1 MSRIRLQTTIYTMIN
16 IADTSHSSVKPKI
29 MLVEDNEIYRKL
41 VKNAMMVSGFEVL
54 EAENGLRGLEMARVT
69 HPDLIIVDI
78 YMPVMDGMTMLAELK
93 KDAQLMK
100 IPVVMVTNVQ
110 EELENAVKNGAEEA
124 LLKSS
129 LTPRQLIDVC
139 KKHLSEQGQSVPP
152 SP

>member
-1 MSRIRLQTTIYTMIN
+1 MIDIVGTLQP
-16 IADTSHSSVKPKI
+16 SVKPKI

-41 VKNAMMVSGFEVL
+41 VKNAMMVSGLEVL

-69 HPDLIIVDI
+69 HPDLIIIDI
-78 YMPVMDGMTMLAELK
+78 YMPVMDGMTMLSELK

-139 KKHLSEQGQSVPP
+139 KKHLPGEKNETAS
-152 SP
+152 

>member
-1 MSRIRLQTTIYTMIN
+1 MIDA
-16 IADTSHSSVKPKI
+16 IFSSEKKPKI

-41 VKNAMMVSGFEVL
+41 VKNAMMVAGFEVL
-54 EAENGLRGLEMARVT
+54 EAENGLRGLEAARVI
-69 HPDLIIVDI
+69 HPDLIIIDI
-78 YMPVMDGMTMLAELK
+78 YMPVMDGMTMLSELK
-93 KDAQLMK
+93 KDEALMK

-139 KKHLSEQGQSVPP
+139 KKHLSTPEQNGS
-152 SP
+152 